1 MKCKAMKRRNN
12 KNRDFIV
19 LNKKTKRV
27 QAINNGNSASRV
39 DSIKTLI
46 MFYCSDFTV
55 NGKMSES
62 SGMNREGR
70 KYNEM

>member
-1 MKCKAMKRRNN
+1 MKMKR
-12 KNRDFIV
+12 V
-19 LNKKTKRV
+19 E
-27 QAINNGNSASRV
+27 AINNGNSTSRV
-39 DSIKTLI
+39 DSIKSLI

-62 SGMNREGR
+62 LEGVEAGR